1 MASVVIA
8 GAGPAGLAAAAELS
22 RRGHEC
28 LVLERGAAVGTS
40 WRNHYEG
47 LHLHT
52 ASFLSA
58 LPGLRFPRR
67 EGLWV
72 ARPALVGYLE
82 EYARHHRLLVRC
94 HAEVARVER
103 DGAGWSV
110 VTAAGELLPAGA
122 VVMATGQN
130 RVPHVPD
137 LPGLERFGSRVRHSS
152 EYRCAAPYAGRRVL
166 VVGSGNSGA
175 EIAAQ
180 IAGAGA
186 ERVWMAVRTPPSI
199 LPKLGWP
206 LPNPALG
213 IAARHLPPALVDVV
227 ARTLQRIALGDL
239 GGHGLPPPAPGTYRR
254 VLRGEAIPV
263 VDVGI
268 AAAVRSGSVVVVPP
282 PARFEPSAVVLAD
295 GRRLEAD
302 DVVLATG
309 FRPGLEPLVGH
320 LGVLDGGGRPVV
332 DRWLEAVAAPGLH
345 FIGYTSPLSGQL
357 REIAGQARR
366 LGRRAA
372 SRMGTGGRALAIR

>member
-110 VTAAGELLPAGA
+110 ATGAGELLRPDR

-137 LPGLERFGSRVRHSS
+137 WPGVDRFRGRVLHSS
-152 EYRCAAPYAGRRVL
+152 EYRCPAPFAGRRVL

-186 ERVWMAVRTPPSI
+186 ARVWMAVRTPPGI
-199 LPKLGWP
+199 MPRLGWP

-213 IAARHLPPALVDVV
+213 IAARRLPASLVDVA
-227 ARTLQRIALGDL
+227 ARTIQRVALGDL
-239 GGHGLPPPAPGTYRR
+239 ARHGLPPPPRGTYRR
-254 VLRGEAIPV
+254 VLAGDAIPV

-268 AAAVRSGSVVVVPP
+268 AAAVRSGSVAVAPP
-282 PARFEPSAVVLAD
+282 PARFEPDAVVLAG
-295 GRRLEAD
+295 GRRLEVD

-320 LGVLDGGGRPVV
+320 LGVLDGCGRPVV
-332 DRWLEAVAAPGLH
+332 DRWLEAVTAPGLH
-345 FIGYTSPLSGQL
+345 FVGYVSPLSGQL
-357 REIAGQARR
+357 REIARQARR
-366 LGRRAA
+366 LGRHAARRA
-372 SRMGTGGRALAIR
+372 